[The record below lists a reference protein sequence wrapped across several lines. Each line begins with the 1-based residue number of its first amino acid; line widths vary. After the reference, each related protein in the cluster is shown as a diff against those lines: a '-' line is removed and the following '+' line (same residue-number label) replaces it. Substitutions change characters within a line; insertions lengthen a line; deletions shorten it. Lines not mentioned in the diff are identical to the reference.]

1 MELGNSPHSKR
12 AQHPGMTELQSWS
25 TNASLHS
32 SERLQ
37 EVGEATD
44 LVLERTLGKG
54 SGWRWRIIIG
64 GKGNEV
70 VATKE
75 VFVLPENDAMKSSQC
90 SEAVRLF
97 RVDHGIKNR
106 CKVKRK

>member
-12 AQHPGMTELQSWS
+12 ARHPAMTELQSWS
-25 TNASLHS
+25 MNASLHS

-54 SGWRWRIIIG
+54 SGWRWRIIMG
-64 GKGNEV
+64 GKGDEV
-70 VATKE
+70 VATEE
-75 VFVLPENDAMKSSQC
+75 VFVLPENDAMKSMQ
-90 SEAVRLF
+90 
-97 RVDHGIKNR
+97 
-106 CKVKRK
+106 